1 MAAPS
6 LQAPPCPAKVIN
18 ADVLMRKPLR
28 LLSPPLG
35 PLCRLDDG
43 FIMTLAEQ
51 SVPVVLSP
59 APKLS
64 LPPLSLDFSCLDFGS
79 KQGIVDAL
87 AGVTD
92 WPDPPCLH

>member
-1 MAAPS
+1 MRRTECCAVIVSGLNGWPS

-43 FIMTLAEQ
+43 FIMTLAGQ
-51 SVPVVLSP
+51 TVPVVLSP
-59 APKLS
+59 APQFASVVLRLFLS
-64 LPPLSLDFSCLDFGS
+64 RFWF
-79 KQGIVDAL
+79 
-87 AGVTD
+87 
-92 WPDPPCLH
+92 